1 MAAMGRSFFYLLK
14 LLIDLPITMSEV
26 LKVDIHSYQI
36 HNVLNVYRRQLSQGK
51 KAAPTSQQSTFKA
64 ELDRVTLSGGD
75 DSRES
80 VFERVSSTILDRIRN
95 YGEHVPGPESP
106 PPEGTPRQHPQSSAP
121 SKGRE
126 FFFNTLDQDN
136 RKVTNAMPVNDSSA
150 LMKHLAELAQK
161 KGVVDSK
168 LDAS

>member
-1 MAAMGRSFFYLLK
+1 V
-14 LLIDLPITMSEV
+14 SEV

-36 HNVLNVYRRQLSQGK
+36 HNVLNVYRRQLSQGR

-75 DSRES
+75 SRES

-95 YGEHVPGPESP
+95 YGEQVPGPESP
-106 PPEGTPRQHPQSSAP
+106 PPEGTPRQHPQASAP

-161 KGVVDSK
+161 KGVEDSK